1 MVALLRELVAKG
13 EPIFLNEIPESL
25 QRAVVGVH
33 QQLGNRDHLEGER
46 EEGIAAFH

>member
-13 EPIFLNEIPESL
+13 EPVFLNEIPESL

-33 QQLGNRDHLEGER
+33 QQLCNRDHLEGDR
-46 EEGIAAFH
+46 EEGL